1 VLARASEKTGLLQP
15 VLERLLGRGGGGR
28 WSMTKLFVPAAA
40 ASGFLNNTPIV
51 AMLIPQVLRWA
62 DRTRA
67 SASRYLMPLSFAVIL
82 GGVVTTIGTS
92 TNLVVSGLLE
102 QAGHE
107 PLGLFEVTPVGVCVA
122 AIGLVA
128 LIVFVPWLLPDRRPL
143 SQPLGDPNETGRRF
157 SVSMLV
163 ESDGPLDGQT
173 VEEADLRNLE
183 GVFLAGIHRDGEL
196 IAPVG
201 PGQRLRGGDRLD
213 FAGRADT
220 VVDLQTRRGLVSA
233 EAPHMSE
240 LDTARN
246 RFWQA
251 VVGASSPLVGR
262 TLKESDFRARYQAA
276 VIAIH
281 RSGEPLHKKLGQV
294 RLKLGDTLI
303 LLADPDFGGRWR
315 DRGAFLMVA
324 GMQGAPPAVTR
335 KAWIVALVALG
346 IVVAAGSGFL
356 PILQA
361 ALVGAVILIASGVLT
376 AGEARDAIDIDTIL
390 VIAAS
395 FALGAAMDKS
405 GLAAHAS
412 EVVLSA
418 TGHGSVHGALLG
430 LVLATVVTT
439 ELVTNNAAAALLFPI
454 ALASAGQL
462 GVDPRPFAIAIAIA
476 ASNSF
481 LTPIGYQTNTM
492 VYGPGGYRF
501 ADYARLGF
509 PLTIVSVV
517 VTVVAI
523 PWLYGL

>member
-1 VLARASEKTGLLQP
+1 
-15 VLERLLGRGGGGR
+15 
-28 WSMTKLFVPAAA
+28 
-40 ASGFLNNTPIV
+40 
-51 AMLIPQVLRWA
+51 
-62 DRTRA
+62 
-67 SASRYLMPLSFAVIL
+67 
-82 GGVVTTIGTS
+82 
-92 TNLVVSGLLE
+92 
-102 QAGHE
+102 
-107 PLGLFEVTPVGVCVA
+107 
-122 AIGLVA
+122 
-128 LIVFVPWLLPDRRPL
+128 
-143 SQPLGDPNETGRRF
+143 
-157 SVSMLV
+157 
-163 ESDGPLDGQT
+163 
-173 VEEADLRNLE
+173 
-183 GVFLAGIHRDGEL
+183 
-196 IAPVG
+196 
-201 PGQRLRGGDRLD
+201 
-213 FAGRADT
+213 
-220 VVDLQTRRGLVSA
+220 
-233 EAPHMSE
+233 
-240 LDTARN
+240 
-246 RFWQA
+246 
-251 VVGASSPLVGR
+251 
-262 TLKESDFRARYQAA
+262 
-276 VIAIH
+276 
-281 RSGEPLHKKLGQV
+281 
-294 RLKLGDTLI
+294 
-303 LLADPDFGGRWR
+303 
-315 DRGAFLMVA
+315 MVA

-439 ELVTNNAAAALLFPI
+439 ELVTNNAAAALLVPI
-454 ALASAGQL
+454 ARASAGQL
-462 GVDPRPFAIAIAIA
+462 DVDPRPFAIAIAIA